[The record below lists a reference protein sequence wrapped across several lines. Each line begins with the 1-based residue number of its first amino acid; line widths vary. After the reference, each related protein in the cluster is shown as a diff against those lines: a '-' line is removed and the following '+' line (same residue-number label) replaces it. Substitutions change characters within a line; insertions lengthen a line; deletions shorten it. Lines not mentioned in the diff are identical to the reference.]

1 MNRPGS
7 AEAHRA
13 QLEALGVRGFVA
25 ERMFPGQKRAALA
38 RIYVVRSSGVQA
50 AEVAKVLEP
59 FGTEVE
65 YVEGP
70 VARKAVGRCQYAGG
84 LHGLEATGR

>member
-1 MNRPGS
+1 MAVKFKISTDAP
-7 AEAHRA
+7 EARVE
-13 QLEALGVRGFVA
+13 QVLEALGVRGFVA

-70 VARKAVGRCQYAGG
+70 VARKAVGLG
-84 LHGLEATGR
+84 TDPP